1 MSRCRKS
8 SRGRR
13 RAPKPPQRN
22 DRPPDRRTLPEPNPP
37 RPNKPLLAAAGVL
50 LAAWIA
56 FLLVLA
62 LTA

>member
-1 MSRCRKS
+1 MSRRRKS
-8 SRGRR
+8 SRGRP

-22 DRPPDRRTLPEPNPP
+22 EHAPDPRTLPEPNPP
-37 RPNKPLLAAAGVL
+37 RPNKPLLAAAGIL

-62 LTA
+62 VTT